1 MYYRK
6 TEKVNPVSKKL
17 IISIFHH
24 LIQSDMISKMSIITH
39 ILSFELLKL
48 KLYSSESNDFTLVLK
63 TFSSISFQI
72 FSNSTEKNTRVHR
85 KIMILKILYLQE
97 FDKTNKIFFLK
108 IFDTTWILCFACVE
122 INSDLII
129 RQ

>member
-17 IISIFHH
+17 MISIFHH

-108 IFDTTWILCFACVE
+108 IFDTT
-122 INSDLII
+122 
-129 RQ
+129 